1 MNYYIRLVRL
11 GFLLTVLSSH
21 ALGQS
26 SKKVWRWIDQVC
38 SGPEFGTTAVSAKWG
53 SSPSLSVF
61 GANREQHRI
70 VEDVVSE
77 LNEVLQET
85 PLKKIRLL
93 EPNKSAGI
101 RVYFAPIRK
110 FPDLAKKHNFEYV
123 RGNQG
128 YFYVFW
134 SGGYRINRAYVL
146 LASDKLHGARLKH
159 FALEEITQSL
169 GLMNDSSAFSDSIFY
184 SGSSS
189 TEHLSK
195 LVRCDINKA

>member
-1 MNYYIRLVRL
+1 MELQDGKVRRKSELLYSPCAARFSAHSLVFSCAWAVKQK
-11 GFLLTVLSSH
+11 G
-21 ALGQS
+21 
-26 SKKVWRWIDQVC
+26 WRWIDQVC

-110 FPDLAKKHNFEYV
+110 FPDLAKNTIFEYV

-159 FALEEITQSL
+159 FALEEINTVV
-169 GLMNDSSAFSDSIFY
+169 G
-184 SGSSS
+184 
-189 TEHLSK
+189 THE
-195 LVRCDINKA
+195 